1 LAKGRQSDTEV
12 IMTKSIRNLVLG
24 AASVLALGIGDSAM
38 EANAAS
44 AANSTSAL
52 PALQTSARSPT
63 ADFLR
68 KDDIRWSQVELR
80 DLGLYKGSL
89 DGVLGP
95 ETKRALVRFQ
105 QINNLDRTAALDAQT
120 WDALIYGGELGQG
133 SSNVQRDT
141 DRAEPAANPSP
152 ASGLGK

>member
-12 IMTKSIRNLVLG
+12 IMTKSIRKLVLG
-24 AASVLALGIGDSAM
+24 TASVLALGIGGSAM
-38 EANAAS
+38 DHQANAADL
-44 AANSTSAL
+44 ASAL
-52 PALQTSARSPT
+52 PASQASESSST
-63 ADFLR
+63 ADFFR
-68 KDDIRWSQVELR
+68 KDNIRWAQVELR

-95 ETKRALVRFQ
+95 QTKRALARFQ
-105 QINNLDRTAALDAQT
+105 QSNNLERTAALDAHT
-120 WDALIYGGELGQG
+120 WDALINGGEIGQG
-133 SSNVQRDT
+133 SSNAQRDT